1 MSLKTPDIPN
11 RFFRL
16 QLSDTATGGNSVL
29 CVGSSRSGK
38 SVALKYILDN
48 YFRKHVGVLFSQSIK
63 ANAYKEMNYPL
74 IAKAGIYIP
83 NIIRDMYAINKET
96 DNHYPFL
103 VVIDDCPTVRN
114 DKELLRLATIYR
126 NSAVSSVVCCQNIT
140 MLNPTARSNINFIL
154 LFKMNNTE
162 AIESVIRTYLRG
174 YFPSGWRM
182 EDKIRFYREITED
195 YHFIFID
202 NLNGTICRT
211 KIDL

>member
-1 MSLKTPDIPN
+1 
-11 RFFRL
+11 
-16 QLSDTATGGNSVL
+16 
-29 CVGSSRSGK
+29 
-38 SVALKYILDN
+38 
-48 YFRKHVGVLFSQSIK
+48 
-63 ANAYKEMNYPL
+63 
-74 IAKAGIYIP
+74 
-83 NIIRDMYAINKET
+83 MYAINKET

-126 NSAVSSVVCCQNIT
+126 NSAVSSIVCCQNIT

-162 AIESVIRTYLRG
+162 AIESVIKTYLRG